1 MHITMTV
8 SDNNLKS
15 FIAAY
20 IHLSTRV
27 ALHHMKRDKNPLKE
41 KQILKVPFNQLREL
55 QKDWECLYPVHENC
69 GNKSHL
75 YSAVVLITL
84 DKTHNQAFNDSN
96 KIH

>member
-41 KQILKVPFNQLREL
+41 KPNTERPIQPN
-55 QKDWECLYPVHENC
+55 
-69 GNKSHL
+69 
-75 YSAVVLITL
+75 T
-84 DKTHNQAFNDSN
+84 
-96 KIH
+96 

>member
-1 MHITMTV
+1 MTV

-41 KQILKVPFNQLREL
+41 KPNTERPIQPNTWTTKRLGVLVPGTWEL
-55 QKDWECLYPVHENC
+55 W
-69 GNKSHL
+69 
-75 YSAVVLITL
+75 
-84 DKTHNQAFNDSN
+84 
-96 KIH
+96 

>member
-1 MHITMTV
+1 VREYTFYECNLTQTTWTKNPTTMHITMTV

-41 KQILKVPFNQLREL
+41 KPNTERPIQPN
-55 QKDWECLYPVHENC
+55 
-69 GNKSHL
+69 
-75 YSAVVLITL
+75 T
-84 DKTHNQAFNDSN
+84 
-96 KIH
+96 